1 MGTRFWDRRL
11 KGAYMDLL
19 CYQADKYSS
28 GKDYKMTEEEIKII
42 LQNDSDL
49 WEIIQDKYEKKNG
62 KFWNK
67 KLLKVQTDRKNFTLS
82 RKLNKLGKTYDEDV
96 RNICNSY
103 LRFMTVHMEDGNE
116 NEIVNINKIEN
127 IINTLKKKEN
137 FEVAWAKW
145 YDFRKE
151 IKKRLTPTSV
161 ISQLKKLS
169 EFTDPVASI
178 ENSITNGYMGLFEVK
193 NGRTKPVITE
203 SELRNFS
210 ESILNDDRYK

>member
-19 CYQADKYSS
+19 CHQADKYSS

-42 LQNDSDL
+42 LQNDFDL
-49 WEIIQDKYEKKNG
+49 WEIIQEKYEKKNG

-67 KLLKVQTDRKNFTLS
+67 KLLEVQTDRKNFTLS
-82 RKLNKLGKTYDEDV
+82 RKLNKLGRTYDEDV
-96 RNICNSY
+96 KNICNTY
-103 LRFMTVHMEDGNE
+103 HQFMIVHMEDGNVNE
-116 NEIVNINKIEN
+116 NRIEN
-127 IINTLKKKEN
+127 IINILKKKEN
-137 FEVAWAKW
+137 FELAWAKW

-151 IKKRLTPTSV
+151 IKKRLTPTTV

-169 EFTDPVASI
+169 EFSDPVASI

-193 NGRTKPVITE
+193 NGKPKPVITE